1 MRKIAAIAAAVLLLS
16 ACTGDPSPSP
26 STPTEPHVTLSV
38 PETVVSRGKAQLVLD
53 SAGHDGQTA
62 QLYIFREPFGEQSTC
77 SDTTVRPVPIQLRG
91 GPQQV
96 TIDTGQPGDLWLV
109 LTGGDFETK
118 CGETTT
124 RALINTLAE
133 IAPGCTGEGSSYNC
147 PSVWPVLRVGDEV
160 KYNLR
165 AAVPPTGPLAVEV
178 KWIGPF
184 ATAPEAQASPC
195 AVTPEAHVDK
205 LELVLDPDS
214 TGANSNGDKTAS
226 LNGSRVIEAP
236 GVYRLLVSI
245 PATPY
250 TAAYE
255 ADCEGAPL
263 VTVKQ

>member
-124 RALINTLAE
+124 RALINPLAE
-133 IAPGCTGEGSSYNC
+133 IGPACTTEGGYNC
-147 PSVWPVLRVGDEV
+147 PSAWPTYKAGDEV
-160 KYNLR
+160 KYR
-165 AAVPPTGPLAVEV
+165 VAAAVPPSGPVAIEV
-178 KWIGPF
+178 TWIGPF

-195 AVTPEAHVDK
+195 AVTPEAYTDK
-205 LELVLDPDS
+205 LELELDPAS

-226 LNGSRVIEAP
+226 QAVTRVVDAP
-236 GVYRLLVSI
+236 GVYRLLLAV
-245 PATPY
+245 TETEF
-250 TAAYE
+250 TAAHV
-255 ADCEGAPL
+255 ADCSTAPL
-263 VTVKQ
+263 LTVK